1 MVSFRTRFGKE
12 GFGGNS
18 VSVGDEVHE
27 NNGGSPS
34 F

>member
-18 VSVGDEVHE
+18 VRVGNKVHE
-27 NNGGSPS
+27 KDEGSP
-34 F
+34 